1 MDFRRPLILLTIF
14 GLDLLKKG
22 RWTAS
27 MPESRSI
34 SQKIEHVLLTADDA
48 ENGFLETVQRT
59 GIAV

>member
-27 MPESRSI
+27 MPESLSI
-34 SQKIEHVLLTADDA
+34 SQEIEHVLLTTDDA

>member
-1 MDFRRPLILLTIF
+1 MLLAVL

-34 SQKIEHVLLTADDA
+34 SQEIEHVQMTTDDA